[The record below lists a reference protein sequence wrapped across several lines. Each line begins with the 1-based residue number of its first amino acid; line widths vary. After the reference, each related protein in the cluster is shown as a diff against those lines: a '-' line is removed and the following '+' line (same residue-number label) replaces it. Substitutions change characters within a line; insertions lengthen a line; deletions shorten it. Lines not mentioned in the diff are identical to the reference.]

1 MGRGLQAAAP
11 ELEPELP
18 AGRVLHAFQGY
29 TVNLESMA
37 DTPRKT
43 AGIRRFW
50 QAGLPSVSGGRAARQ
65 GFPYYAFEGWEI
77 ARAEPTVSSETVQ
90 DLVRAE
96 AAIRALNE
104 DPPRSDALEALTH
117 QLLRA
122 EAVASSRIEGLELS
136 HKSLAEAAFDPKLAT
151 ANAASVL
158 GNVRAMQEAL
168 RIGARADRITPET
181 ILKIHGRLFKG
192 TRDERIAGRFRTSQ
206 NWIGHGD
213 NPYRATFIPVPETDV
228 PRLVDDLCEFIGR
241 DDLSPLIQAAIAH
254 AQFETIHPFE
264 DGNGRIGRA
273 LVHLVLRRRELAT
286 HYVPPISL
294 VLAANHEAYIAGLTA
309 YREHR
314 DDEWCGAFARAAG
327 IAADGARALAGD
339 IERLKARW
347 TTQAD
352 TPRAGSAAAK
362 LIELL
367 PSYPVFD
374 LKSATAFLNV
384 SDEAARLG
392 IDRLEKAGII
402 KELTKRKWGRA
413 WESIGLFA
421 LLDGFERKLAKP
433 AGAGRRRAAPRDTS
447 GRSRRL
453 LRGRD
458 PR

>member
-1 MGRGLQAAAP
+1 M
-11 ELEPELP
+11 
-18 AGRVLHAFQGY
+18 
-29 TVNLESMA
+29 T
-37 DTPRKT
+37 T
-43 AGIRRFW
+43 GIRRRW
-50 QAGLPSVSGGRAARQ
+50 PAGLPSVSGGRAARQ
-65 GFPYYAFEGWEI
+65 GFYYYAFDGWEI
-77 ARAEPTVSSETVQ
+77 ARADPTLSSETLQ

-96 AAIRALNE
+96 AAVRTLNE

-136 HKSLAEAAFDPKLAT
+136 HKNLAEAAFDPKLAS

-168 RIGARADRITPET
+168 RVGSGADRVIPET
-181 ILKIHGRLFKG
+181 ILKIHARLFKG

-213 NPYRATFIPVPETDV
+213 NPHRATFIPVPETDV
-228 PRLVDDLCEFIGR
+228 PRLVDDLCAFIRR
-241 DDLSPLIQAAIAH
+241 DDVSPLIQAAIAH

-264 DGNGRIGRA
+264 DGNGRVGRA
-273 LVHLVLRRRELAT
+273 LIHLVLRRRNLAP

-294 VLAANHEAYIAGLTA
+294 VLAANDETYIAGLTA

-314 DDEWCGAFARAAG
+314 DDAWCGAFARAAG
-327 IAADGARALAGD
+327 IAAEGARALAGD

-352 TPRAGSAAAK
+352 SPRAGSAAAK

-367 PSYPVFD
+367 PSHPVFH
-374 LKSATAFLNV
+374 LKAATEFLQV

-392 IDRLEKAGII
+392 IDRLEKAGIV

-413 WESIGLFA
+413 WESVGLFA
-421 LLDGFERKLAKP
+421 LLDGFERQLAKP
-433 AGAGRRRAAPRDTS
+433 AGAGRGRAAPRDTLRR
-447 GRSRRL
+447 RSA
-453 LRGRD
+453 
-458 PR
+458 